1 MSLTPRNAVRSQ
13 LPPAPTA
20 PSADNQIPPAELFGR
35 DVFNIKVMRER
46 LPKAVSN
53 RFLETLDSGAPL
65 DAADADVIASA
76 MKDWAIERG
85 ASHYTHWF
93 QPMTGLT
100 AEKHDAFLAP
110 NSDGNILNEFSGKM
124 LIKGEPDASS
134 FPSGGLRSTFE
145 ARGYTAWDP
154 TSPAFLLKC
163 GGRKTLYVPTIFLS
177 HTGEALDRKAPL
189 LRSLEAISKQALR
202 ILRFFGDQKARW
214 VTTYAGPEQEYFL
227 VDSRYAALR
236 PDLRLAGRTLFGA
249 PPSKGQELEDHY
261 FGAISPR
268 VQAFMTEVEN
278 RLWALGIPA
287 RTRHNE
293 VAPAQFELAPLYERA
308 NLAVDHNMLVLKVL
322 RDTAGDFGLTC
333 LLHEKPFAGVNGSG
347 KHNNWSLGDSEGRNL
362 LEPGR
367 APWQNT
373 RFMVFLAAVLRAV
386 HVHSIPLRIGVAG
399 AGNDHRL
406 GANEAPPAI
415 ISVFLSEQLT
425 EVVKGFIQGLGED
438 KMAAL
443 WQGSA
448 MEAGIASQPAWDKD
462 ISDRN
467 RTSPFAF
474 TGNKF
479 EFRAVGS
486 SQSIAP
492 ANIALNAAVACALD
506 DIATELE
513 AARAGG
519 AAPEEA
525 ARQVLS
531 RIFEA
536 HLPVVFNGNNYT
548 AEWAAEAQ
556 RRGLPNLR
564 DTVATLAR
572 YNTPEGR
579 EAFLRHGVL
588 TERELL
594 ARQEILL
601 ENYIKV
607 IHVETKLCQSMGRG
621 AILPVALKALAGAVE
636 AVRRAGQAPPP
647 SSDGYKPEDI
657 YYRKLH
663 RLTAELMRALDE
675 LDARHVELDA
685 MTELLPRA
693 ESARDILL
701 PLMARV
707 RAAADGLELLI
718 DDADWPLPKYNELL
732 WPQ

>member
-1 MSLTPRNAVRSQ
+1 MSLTPRNKVRSQ
-13 LPPAPTA
+13 PPPPPPP
-20 PSADNQIPPAELFGR
+20 PSAENQADPTELFGR
-35 DVFNIKVMRER
+35 DVFNIRVMRER
-46 LPKAVSN
+46 LPQAVSD
-53 RFLETLDSGAPL
+53 RFLATLDSGAPL
-65 DAADADVIASA
+65 EPADADVIASA
-76 MKDWAIERG
+76 MKDWAIEHG
-85 ASHYTHWF
+85 ATHYTHWF

-100 AEKHDAFLAP
+100 AEKHDAFLTRGV
-110 NSDGNILNEFSGKM
+110 DGGILNEFSGKM

-163 GGRKTLYVPTIFLS
+163 GGRRTLYVPTIFLS
-177 HTGEALDRKAPL
+177 HTGEALDHKAPL
-189 LRSLEAISKQALR
+189 LRSLEALSRQTLR
-202 ILRFFGDQKARW
+202 VLNFFGDRKARW
-214 VTTYAGPEQEYFL
+214 VTAYAGAEQEYFL
-227 VDSRYAALR
+227 VDSRFAALR
-236 PDLRLAGRTLFGA
+236 PDLRLAGRTIFGA

-268 VQAFMTEVEN
+268 VLAFMTEVES

-293 VAPAQFELAPLYERA
+293 AAPAQFELAPLYERV

-322 RDTAGDFGLTC
+322 RDTAGEFGLTC

-367 APWQNT
+367 EPWKDL
-373 RFMVFLAAVLRAV
+373 RFLVFLAAVLRAV
-386 HVHSIPLRIGVAG
+386 HLHSIPLRIGAAC

-406 GANEAPPAI
+406 GAYEAPPAI
-415 ISVFLSEQLT
+415 ISVFLGEQLT
-425 EVVKGFIQGLGED
+425 EVVEGFVQGLSEE

-443 WQGSA
+443 WRGSA
-448 MEAGIASQPAWDKD
+448 MQAGIASQPSWDKD

-467 RTSPFAF
+467 RTSPLAF

-479 EFRAVGS
+479 EYRAVGA

-506 DIATELE
+506 DLATEME
-513 AARAGG
+513 KDRAGG
-519 AAPEEA
+519 SPEKA
-525 ARQVLS
+525 ARKVLKHM
-531 RIFEA
+531 FEA

-548 AEWAAEAQ
+548 QGWAAEAV
-556 RRGLPNLR
+556 RRGLPDLR
-564 DTVATLAR
+564 DTVSTLAC
-572 YNTPEGR
+572 YSTPEGK

-607 IHVETKLCQSMGRG
+607 VHVETKLCQSMGRST
-621 AILPVALKALAGAVE
+621 ILPVALKALSEAAE
-636 AVRRAGQAPPP
+636 AVHRADKAGLKPAK
-647 SSDGYKPEDI
+647 SDYHPEKV
-657 YYRKLH
+657 YYQKLH
-663 RLTAELMRALDE
+663 KLATDLMRSLDE

-685 MTELLPRA
+685 MTDILPRA
-693 ESARDILL
+693 EAARDVLIPLL
-701 PLMARV
+701 ARV

-718 DDADWPLPKYNELL
+718 DDTDWPLPKYNELL
-732 WPQ
+732 WPC